1 MANVK
6 ITELTVTTDPAS
18 TDVLP
23 IVDVTANT
31 TKKVTIADLLEN
43 AGSGSASAPA
53 FAFDADPDT
62 GMYQVATNQL
72 GFSTGGTNRLTI
84 DSSGNV
90 GIGAASTSA
99 KLHISATDSTNSPDL
114 LFLEN
119 LGTGNNTGST
129 IYFRNRTGTAFT
141 DCTIQSLGSSTN
153 NSELLFSTEQ
163 GAGPVEAMRINSS
176 GNVGIGVSSPS
187 AKLEV
192 NGAATF
198 GGNIT
203 QSSGNS
209 TFAGAATFGGNVTTS
224 GAVEIGSF
232 SSTTAAAVFL
242 GSGAVQAF
250 RDSGVNASTSP
261 VFIGGRKDGSSS
273 VTNVS
278 IFANGS
284 ANFAGVISTTG
295 QNTVNTAS
303 SLKISQESANVSQ
316 IRAYGSDGS
325 TVGSLEFRVSASD
338 GAPSYTSLTLNNDGS
353 ATFAGT
359 INGTTV
365 GTSDERFKK
374 NIAAANS
381 QLADVKALGELL
393 KNFDWNEDAPVN
405 DEIRATRQLGLIAQ
419 EVEKVCPTLTKTI
432 ARTKQGVELTPETT
446 DEEGNVTPA
455 TYEELDDSYKG
466 ISHDALIMKLLGAV
480 AELSAKVA
488 ALESA

>member
-43 AGSGSASAPA
+43 AGNGSASTPA

-72 GFSTGGTNRLTI
+72 GFSTAGTNRLTI

-153 NSELLFSTEQ
+153 NSELLFSTEA
-163 GAGPVEAMRINSS
+163 GAGPVERMRINSS

-187 AKLEV
+187 AKLDV
-192 NGAATF
+192 NGSAEFA
-198 GGNIT
+198 
-203 QSSGNS
+203 S
-209 TFAGAATFGGNVTTS
+209 T
-224 GAVEIGSF
+224 VEIGSF
-232 SSTTAAAVFL
+232 LSTTAAAVYL
-242 GSGAVQAF
+242 ASGAVQAF
-250 RDSGVNASTSP
+250 RDSSVNPATSA
-261 VFIGGRKDGSSS
+261 VFIGGRKTGSGSES
-273 VTNVS
+273 NVS
-278 IFANGS
+278 IK
-284 ANFAGVISTTG
+284 AG
-295 QNTVNTAS
+295 
-303 SLKISQESANVSQ
+303 
-316 IRAYGSDGS
+316 
-325 TVGSLEFRVSASD
+325 
-338 GAPSYTSLTLNNDGS
+338 GA
-353 ATFAGT
+353 ATFAGAVT
-359 INGTTV
+359 AQSYV
-365 GTSDERFKK
+365 TSSDQRFKE
-374 NIAAANS
+374 NITDANS
-381 QLADVKALGELL
+381 QLADVTALGNKLR
-393 KNFDWNEDAPVN
+393 NWDWTADAPVA
-405 DEIRATRQLGLIAQ
+405 DKDTRFLGLVAQ
-419 EVEKVCPTLTKTI
+419 EAEIICPGIVKTI
-432 ARTKQGVELTPETT
+432 ARTKQGAELTPETT

-480 AELSAKVA
+480 SELSAKVA
-488 ALESA
+488 ALEAG

>member
-6 ITELTVTTDPAS
+6 ITGLTAITAPAN

-23 IVDVTANT
+23 IVDVSADV
-31 TKKVTIADLLEN
+31 TKKVSVADLLES
-43 AGSGSASAPA
+43 AGDGTAALPA
-53 FAFDADPDT
+53 FAFDSDKDI
-62 GMYQVATNQL
+62 GMYRVGANQL
-72 GFSTGGTNRLTI
+72 GFATAGTSRVVV
-84 DSSGNV
+84 DASGNV
-90 GIGAASTSA
+90 GIGTTSP
-99 KLHISATDSTNSPDL
+99 SAPLAFGKAVYGDPSSEDFYRIKFKDNGGINNDVGIGMPDA
-114 LFLEN
+114 N
-119 LGTGNNTGST
+119 
-129 IYFRNRTGTAFT
+129 
-141 DCTIQSLGSSTN
+141 SLGFNTVSNGKVIFYNGTDG
-153 NSELLFSTEQ
+153 ET
-163 GAGPVEAMRINSS
+163 MRIDSS

-187 AKLEV
+187 AKLDV
-192 NGAATF
+192 NGSAEFA
-198 GGNIT
+198 
-203 QSSGNS
+203 S
-209 TFAGAATFGGNVTTS
+209 T
-224 GAVEIGSF
+224 VEIGSF

-338 GAPSYTSLTLNNDGS
+338 GAPSYISLTLNNDGS
-353 ATFAGT
+353 ATFAGAVT
-359 INGTTV
+359 AQSYV
-365 GTSDERFKK
+365 TSSDQRFKE
-374 NIAAANS
+374 NITDANS
-381 QLADVKALGELL
+381 QLADVTALGNKLR
-393 KNFDWNEDAPVN
+393 NWDWTADAPVA
-405 DEIRATRQLGLIAQ
+405 DKGTRFLGLVAQ
-419 EVEKVCPTLTKTI
+419 EAETICPGIVKTI
-432 ARTKQGVELTPETT
+432 ARTKQGAELTPETT

-488 ALESA
+488 ALEAG